1 MCAFYHQI
9 VKTEEWHVGGGSLG
23 GRTGQG
29 RVPGAFE
36 GETLQEDQVR
46 CRVSARHRPFLRFPH
61 HYPHG
66 RAALA
71 HCRPAVLTQVIALK
85 L

>member
-1 MCAFYHQI
+1 MCAFYHQM

-23 GRTGQG
+23 GRTEQG

-66 RAALA
+66 RYTCSLL
-71 HCRPAVLTQVIALK
+71 PAVLTQVIALK